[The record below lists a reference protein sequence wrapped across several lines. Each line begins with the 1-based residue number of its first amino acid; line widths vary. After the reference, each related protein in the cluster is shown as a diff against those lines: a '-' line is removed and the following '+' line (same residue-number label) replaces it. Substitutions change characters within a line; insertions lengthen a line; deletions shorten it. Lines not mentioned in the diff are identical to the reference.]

1 MHFACQVQALL
12 FSKLTAREVV
22 LGAYNSRRTR
32 IGGKTRGLVKTAAF
46 PLTCCRRL
54 RHHLPTRML
63 HHLLDWAEA
72 VHLC

>member
-63 HHLLDWAEA
+63 HLLDWAEA